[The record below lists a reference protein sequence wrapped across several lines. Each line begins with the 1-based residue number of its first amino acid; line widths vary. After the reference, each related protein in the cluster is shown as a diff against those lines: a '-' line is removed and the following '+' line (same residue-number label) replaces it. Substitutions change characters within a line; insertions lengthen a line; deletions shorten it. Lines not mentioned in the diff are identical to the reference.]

1 MLINMNLTTE
11 SKVEVTLG
19 PLFSWNRKYKCF
31 ILTVV
36 INRQLISD

>member
-19 PLFSWNRKYKCF
+19 LLFSWNGKYKCF